1 MNLTILGGYRP
12 KVSESGSYIRLDT
25 GCVVMRT
32 SFEALSS
39 CNDLIPGKA
48 SNSRRRIRQGHGCLE
63 GTVNQ
68 RGPKPEANVSSI
80 LLHLQARERLLVS

>member
-1 MNLTILGGYRP
+1 M
-12 KVSESGSYIRLDT
+12 
-25 GCVVMRT
+25 
-32 SFEALSS
+32 
-39 CNDLIPGKA
+39 NDLIPGKA